1 MPASTR
7 PECTSRTAL
16 HNVTAAAVG
25 EIRTFRSGDSHG
37 VAFDLGDITVFPDGR
52 RTAERIGNAVQ
63 LGERIARDARR
74 LGHACAGRGLTT
86 TPAPWAS
93 RACASVRSVT
103 SPAATIH
110 APS

>member
-7 PECTSRTAL
+7 PECTSRTTL

-25 EIRTFRSGDSHG
+25 EIHTFRSGDSHHG

-74 LGHACAGRGLTT
+74 LGHAHRRLLRTEQLAQAVATANERAAIATLGR
-86 TPAPWAS
+86 
-93 RACASVRSVT
+93 
-103 SPAATIH
+103 AA
-110 APS
+110 

>member
-7 PECTSRTAL
+7 PECTSRTTL
-16 HNVTAAAVG
+16 HDVTAAAVG

-37 VAFDLGDITVFPDGR
+37 VAFDLGGITVFPDGR

-74 LGHACAGRGLTT
+74 CAHAHRRLLRTEQLAQAVATANERAAIATLG
-86 TPAPWAS
+86 
-93 RACASVRSVT
+93 RAA
-103 SPAATIH
+103 
-110 APS
+110 